1 MKKTT
6 EQRPRLYAPRPDE
19 QPCREPE
26 PAPQPRNT
34 DPRVDFTVDCYV

>member
-6 EQRPRLYAPRPDE
+6 EQRPRLYAPRPSE
-19 QPCREPE
+19 ERPEPA

-34 DPRVDFTVDCYV
+34 DPRVDFSVDCYI